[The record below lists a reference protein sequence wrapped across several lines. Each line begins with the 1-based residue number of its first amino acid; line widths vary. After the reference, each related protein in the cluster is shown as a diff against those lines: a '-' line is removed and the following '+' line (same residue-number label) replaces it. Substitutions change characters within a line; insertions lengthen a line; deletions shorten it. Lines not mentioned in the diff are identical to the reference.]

1 MTVKTYDGLPFFIG
15 TGQRIPESKFANVQ
29 SALYARLRNVS
40 EWYTRYHKGQQ
51 VKDAKDNTTAGAIKN
66 VNITY
71 AYNAYFKFLHQSLLS
86 LKDTFRVTSTEFQ
99 VDTERPRK
107 ILRTY
112 LESLQVQNDLLID
125 DAILY
130 GCASIVMDVNLNT
143 ESGLPDILV
152 NRVKS
157 AKIVYDYEQPG
168 SGFYTIRITPE
179 IAHKFDFLS
188 EYNRLD
194 LFNYALSDAEKVS
207 EIRVFTGEL
216 VVDNKL
222 DNYVIIVFKRRVIY
236 AEKGRDLTILHSVSL
251 NDKNSDCSPIY
262 PVLKATELTKDVYKL
277 VFDYND
283 KVVNPIRAG
292 NWSFDSTVWE
302 TAKQTGY
309 LELPATFVGQLQTL
323 LPGQLDVGGLV
334 GIQQSTQVLSQQAT
348 GLNDYTLGESG
359 GSVRT
364 FGEAMMLADSASGI
378 LNILSN
384 KLKQQLLLPIL
395 QDILEIL
402 KVTTQGQTDLFHD
415 SLSVDTD
422 IAKDQQEVNTL
433 LSLINMPMFGAV
445 IQGLEPM
452 QAILLFK
459 WILEKLHITG
469 TSSVFDTL
477 INNTLNNSNGNNNI
491 GVTQ

>member
-1 MTVKTYDGLPFFIG
+1 MTQTVKTYDGLPFFIG
-15 TGQRIPESKFANVQ
+15 TGQRISENKFAGVQ
-29 SALYARLRNVS
+29 SALYARLRNTQ
-40 EWYTRYHKGQQ
+40 EWLTRYKKG
-51 VKDAKDNTTAGAIKN
+51 VEVRKAKDDKEQGAIKN

-86 LKDTFRVTSTEFQ
+86 LKDTFRVTSTDYT
-99 VDTERPRK
+99 VDKERPRE

-112 LESLQVQNDLLID
+112 LESLQSQNDLLID

-130 GCASIVMDVNLNT
+130 GCASIVMDVSLNT
-143 ESGLPDILV
+143 ENGLPDILV

-157 AKIVYDYEQPG
+157 AKIIYDYEQPG
-168 SGFYTIRITPE
+168 SGVYTIRITPE
-179 IAHKFDFLS
+179 IAYKFDFLS
-188 EYNRLD
+188 DYNRLD
-194 LFNYALSDAEKVS
+194 LFNYAIADAERVS

-216 VVDNKL
+216 VVDGKL
-222 DNYVIIVFKRRVIY
+222 DNYVIIIFKRRVIY
-236 AEKGRDLTILHSVSL
+236 AEKGRDLTILHSVSI
-251 NDKNSDCSPIY
+251 NDKNNDCSPIY

-323 LPGQLDVGGLV
+323 LPGELDIGGLV
-334 GIQQSTQVLSQQAT
+334 GIQQNTQLLSQQAT
-348 GLNDYTLGESG
+348 GLNEYTLGESG

-384 KLKQQLLLPIL
+384 KLKQQLILPIL

-422 IAKDQQEVNTL
+422 IAKDQQEVNML

-445 IQGLEPM
+445 IQGLQPM
-452 QAILLFK
+452 QAIMLFR

-469 TSSVFDTL
+469 TQSVFDS
-477 INNTLNNSNGNNNI
+477 IIDNTLNNTSNK
-491 GVTQ
+491 GV

>member
-1 MTVKTYDGLPFFIG
+1 MTQIVKTYDGLPFFIG
-15 TGQRIPESKFANVQ
+15 TGQRISENKFAGVQ
-29 SALYARLRNVS
+29 SALYARLRNTQ
-40 EWYTRYHKGQQ
+40 EWLTRYKKG
-51 VKDAKDNTTAGAIKN
+51 VEVRKAKDDKEQGAIKN

-86 LKDTFRVTSTEFQ
+86 LKDTFRVTSTDYT
-99 VDTERPRK
+99 VDKERPRE

-112 LESLQVQNDLLID
+112 LESLQSQNDLLID

-143 ESGLPDILV
+143 ENGLPDILV

-157 AKIVYDYEQPG
+157 AKIIYDYEQPG
-168 SGFYTIRITPE
+168 SGVYTIRITPE
-179 IAHKFDFLS
+179 IAYKFDFLS
-188 EYNRLD
+188 DYNRLD
-194 LFNYALSDAEKVS
+194 LFNYAIADAERVS

-216 VVDNKL
+216 VVDGKL
-222 DNYVIIVFKRRVIY
+222 DNYVIIIFRRRVIY
-236 AEKGRDLTILHSVSL
+236 AEKGRDLTILHSVSI
-251 NDKNSDCSPIY
+251 NDKNNDCSPIY

-323 LPGQLDVGGLV
+323 LPGELDIGGLV
-334 GIQQSTQVLSQQAT
+334 GIQQNTQVLSQQAT
-348 GLNDYTLGESG
+348 GLNEYTLGESG

-384 KLKQQLLLPIL
+384 KLKQQLILPIL

-402 KVTTQGQTDLFHD
+402 KVTLTDKTDIFDD

-422 IAKDQQEVNTL
+422 IAKDQQEVNML

-445 IQGLEPM
+445 IQGLQPM
-452 QAILLFK
+452 QAIMLFR

-469 TSSVFDTL
+469 TQSVFDS
-477 INNTLNNSNGNNNI
+477 IIDNTLNNTSNK
-491 GVTQ
+491 GV

>member
-1 MTVKTYDGLPFFIG
+1 MAQTVKTYDGLPFFIG
-15 TGQRIPESKFANVQ
+15 TGQRISENKFAGVQ
-29 SALYARLRNVS
+29 SALYARLRNTQ
-40 EWYTRYHKGQQ
+40 EWVTRYIKG
-51 VKDAKDNTTAGAIKN
+51 VEVRKAKDDKEQGAIKN

-86 LKDTFRVTSTEFQ
+86 LKDTFRVTSTDYT
-99 VDTERPRK
+99 VDKERPRE

-112 LESLQVQNDLLID
+112 LESLQSQNDLLID

-143 ESGLPDILV
+143 ENGLPDILV

-157 AKIVYDYEQPG
+157 AKIIYDYEQPG
-168 SGFYTIRITPE
+168 SGVYTIRITPE
-179 IAHKFDFLS
+179 IAYKFDFLS
-188 EYNRLD
+188 DYNRLD
-194 LFNYALSDAEKVS
+194 LFNYAIADAERVS

-216 VVDNKL
+216 VVDGKL
-222 DNYVIIVFKRRVIY
+222 DNYVIIIFKRRVIY
-236 AEKGRDLTILHSVSL
+236 AEKGRDLTILHSVSI
-251 NDKNSDCSPIY
+251 NDKNNDCSPIY

-323 LPGQLDVGGLV
+323 LPGELDIGGLV
-334 GIQQSTQVLSQQAT
+334 GIQQNTQVLSQQAT
-348 GLNDYTLGESG
+348 GLNEYTLGESG

-384 KLKQQLLLPIL
+384 KLKQQLILPIL

-422 IAKDQQEVNTL
+422 IAKDQQEVNML

-445 IQGLEPM
+445 IQGLQPM
-452 QAILLFK
+452 QAIMLFR

-469 TSSVFDTL
+469 TQSVFDS
-477 INNTLNNSNGNNNI
+477 IIDNTLNNTSNK
-491 GVTQ
+491 GV

>member
-1 MTVKTYDGLPFFIG
+1 MTQTVKTYDGLPFFIG
-15 TGQRIPESKFANVQ
+15 TGQRISENKFAGVQ
-29 SALYARLRNVS
+29 SALYARLRNTQ
-40 EWYTRYHKGQQ
+40 EWLTRYKKG
-51 VKDAKDNTTAGAIKN
+51 VEVRKAKDDKEQGAIKN

-86 LKDTFRVTSTEFQ
+86 LKDTFRVTSTDYT
-99 VDTERPRK
+99 VDKERPRE

-112 LESLQVQNDLLID
+112 LESLQSQNDLLID

-143 ESGLPDILV
+143 ENGLPDILV

-157 AKIVYDYEQPG
+157 AKIIYDYEQPG
-168 SGFYTIRITPE
+168 SGVYTIRITPE
-179 IAHKFDFLS
+179 IAYKFDFLS
-188 EYNRLD
+188 DYNRLD
-194 LFNYALSDAEKVS
+194 LFNYAIADAERVS

-216 VVDNKL
+216 VVDGKL
-222 DNYVIIVFKRRVIY
+222 DNYVIIIFKRRVIY
-236 AEKGRDLTILHSVSL
+236 AEKGRDLTILHSVSI
-251 NDKNSDCSPIY
+251 NDKNNDCSPIY

-323 LPGQLDVGGLV
+323 LPGALDIGGLV
-334 GIQQSTQVLSQQAT
+334 GIQQNTQVLSQQAT
-348 GLNDYTLGESG
+348 GLNEYTLGESG

-384 KLKQQLLLPIL
+384 KLKQQLILPIL

-422 IAKDQQEVNTL
+422 IAKDQQEVNML

-445 IQGLEPM
+445 IQGLQPM
-452 QAILLFK
+452 QAIMLFR

-469 TSSVFDTL
+469 TQSVFDS
-477 INNTLNNSNGNNNI
+477 IIDNTLNNTSNK
-491 GVTQ
+491 GV

>member
-1 MTVKTYDGLPFFIG
+1 MTQTVKTYDGLPFFIG
-15 TGQRIPESKFANVQ
+15 TGQRISEDKFAGVQ
-29 SALYARLRNVS
+29 SALYARLRNTQ
-40 EWYTRYHKGQQ
+40 EWLTRYKKG
-51 VKDAKDNTTAGAIKN
+51 VEVRKAKDDKEQGAIKN

-86 LKDTFRVTSTEFQ
+86 LKDTFRVISTDYT
-99 VDTERPRK
+99 VDKERPRE

-112 LESLQVQNDLLID
+112 LESLQSQNDLLID

-130 GCASIVMDVNLNT
+130 GCASMVMDVNLNT
-143 ESGLPDILV
+143 ENGLPDILV

-157 AKIVYDYEQPG
+157 AKIIYDYEQPG
-168 SGFYTIRITPE
+168 SGVYTIRITPE
-179 IAHKFDFLS
+179 IAYKFDFLS
-188 EYNRLD
+188 DYNRLD
-194 LFNYALSDAEKVS
+194 LFNYAIADAERVS

-216 VVDNKL
+216 VVDGKL
-222 DNYVIIVFKRRVIY
+222 DNYVIIIFRRRVIY
-236 AEKGRDLTILHSVSL
+236 AEKGRDLTILHSVSI
-251 NDKNSDCSPIY
+251 NDKNNDCSPIY

-323 LPGQLDVGGLV
+323 LPGELDIGGLV
-334 GIQQSTQVLSQQAT
+334 GIQQNTQILSQQAT
-348 GLNDYTLGESG
+348 GLNEYTLGESG

-384 KLKQQLLLPIL
+384 KLKQQLILPIL

-402 KVTTQGQTDLFHD
+402 KVTTQNQTDLFHD

-422 IAKDQQEVNTL
+422 IAKDQQEVNML

-445 IQGLEPM
+445 IQGLQPM
-452 QAILLFK
+452 QAIMLFR

-469 TSSVFDTL
+469 TQSVFDS
-477 INNTLNNSNGNNNI
+477 IIDNTLNNTSNK
-491 GVTQ
+491 GV

>member
-1 MTVKTYDGLPFFIG
+1 MTQTVKTYDGLPFFIG
-15 TGQRIPESKFANVQ
+15 TGQRISENKFAGVQ
-29 SALYARLRNVS
+29 SALYARLRNTQ
-40 EWYTRYHKGQQ
+40 EWLTRYKKG
-51 VKDAKDNTTAGAIKN
+51 VEVRKAKDDKEQGAIKN

-86 LKDTFRVTSTEFQ
+86 LKDTFRVTSTDYT
-99 VDTERPRK
+99 VDKERPRE

-112 LESLQVQNDLLID
+112 LESLQSQNDLLID

-143 ESGLPDILV
+143 ENGLPDILV

-157 AKIVYDYEQPG
+157 AKIIYDYEQPG
-168 SGFYTIRITPE
+168 SGVYTIRITPE
-179 IAHKFDFLS
+179 IAYKFDFLS
-188 EYNRLD
+188 DYNRLD
-194 LFNYALSDAEKVS
+194 LFNYAIADAERVS

-216 VVDNKL
+216 VVDGKL
-222 DNYVIIVFKRRVIY
+222 DNYVIIIFKRRVIY
-236 AEKGRDLTILHSVSL
+236 AEKGRDLTILHSVSI
-251 NDKNSDCSPIY
+251 NDKNNDCSPIY

-323 LPGQLDVGGLV
+323 LPGELDIGGLV
-334 GIQQSTQVLSQQAT
+334 GIQQNTQVLSQQAT
-348 GLNDYTLGESG
+348 GLNEYTLGESG

-384 KLKQQLLLPIL
+384 KLKQQLILPIL

-422 IAKDQQEVNTL
+422 IAKDQQEVNML

-445 IQGLEPM
+445 IQGLQPM
-452 QAILLFK
+452 QAIMLFR

-469 TSSVFDTL
+469 TQSVFDS
-477 INNTLNNSNGNNNI
+477 IIDNTLNNTSNK
-491 GVTQ
+491 GV

>member
-1 MTVKTYDGLPFFIG
+1 MTQTVKTYDGLPFFIG
-15 TGQRIPESKFANVQ
+15 TGQRISENKFAGVQ
-29 SALYARLRNVS
+29 SALYARLRNTQ
-40 EWYTRYHKGQQ
+40 EWVTRYIKG
-51 VKDAKDNTTAGAIKN
+51 VEVRKAKDDKEQGAIKN

-86 LKDTFRVTSTEFQ
+86 LKDTFRVTSTDYT
-99 VDTERPRK
+99 VDKERPRE

-112 LESLQVQNDLLID
+112 LESLQSQNDLLID

-143 ESGLPDILV
+143 ENGLPDILV

-157 AKIVYDYEQPG
+157 AKIIYDYEQPG
-168 SGFYTIRITPE
+168 SGVYTIRITPE
-179 IAHKFDFLS
+179 IAYKFDFLS
-188 EYNRLD
+188 DYNRLD
-194 LFNYALSDAEKVS
+194 LFNYAIADAERVS

-216 VVDNKL
+216 VVDGKL
-222 DNYVIIVFKRRVIY
+222 DNYVIIIFKRRVIY
-236 AEKGRDLTILHSVSL
+236 AEKGRDLTILHSVSI
-251 NDKNSDCSPIY
+251 NDKNNDCSPIY

-323 LPGQLDVGGLV
+323 LPGELDIGGLV
-334 GIQQSTQVLSQQAT
+334 GIQQNTQVLSQQAT
-348 GLNDYTLGESG
+348 GLNEYTLGESG

-384 KLKQQLLLPIL
+384 KLKQQLILPIL

-422 IAKDQQEVNTL
+422 IAKDQQEVNML

-445 IQGLEPM
+445 IQGLQPM
-452 QAILLFK
+452 QAIMLFR

-469 TSSVFDTL
+469 TQSVFDS
-477 INNTLNNSNGNNNI
+477 IIDNTLNNTSNK
-491 GVTQ
+491 GV

>member
-1 MTVKTYDGLPFFIG
+1 MTQTVKTYDGLPFFIG
-15 TGQRIPESKFANVQ
+15 TGQRISENKFANVQ
-29 SALYARLRNVS
+29 SALYARLRNTQ
-40 EWYTRYHKGQQ
+40 EWLTRYKKG
-51 VKDAKDNTTAGAIKN
+51 VEVRKAKDDKEQGAIKN

-86 LKDTFRVTSTEFQ
+86 LKDTFRVISTDYT
-99 VDTERPRK
+99 VDKERPRE

-112 LESLQVQNDLLID
+112 LESLQSQNDLLID

-143 ESGLPDILV
+143 ENGLPDILV

-157 AKIVYDYEQPG
+157 AKIIYDYEQPG
-168 SGFYTIRITPE
+168 SGVYTIRITPE
-179 IAHKFDFLS
+179 IAYKFDFLS
-188 EYNRLD
+188 DYNRLD
-194 LFNYALSDAEKVS
+194 LFNYAIADAERVS

-216 VVDNKL
+216 VVDGKL
-222 DNYVIIVFKRRVIY
+222 DNYVIIIFRRRVIY
-236 AEKGRDLTILHSVSL
+236 AEKGRDLTILHSVSI
-251 NDKNSDCSPIY
+251 NDKNNDCSPIY

-323 LPGQLDVGGLV
+323 LPGELDIGGLV
-334 GIQQSTQVLSQQAT
+334 GIQQNTQILSQQAT
-348 GLNDYTLGESG
+348 GLNEYTLGESG

-384 KLKQQLLLPIL
+384 KLKQQLILPIL

-402 KVTTQGQTDLFHD
+402 KVTLADKTDIFDD

-422 IAKDQQEVNTL
+422 IAKDQQEVNML

-445 IQGLEPM
+445 IQGLQPM
-452 QAILLFK
+452 QAIMLFR

-469 TSSVFDTL
+469 TQSVFDS
-477 INNTLNNSNGNNNI
+477 IIDNTLNNTSNK
-491 GVTQ
+491 GV

>member
-1 MTVKTYDGLPFFIG
+1 MTQTVKTYDGLPFFIG
-15 TGQRIPESKFANVQ
+15 TGQRISENKFAGVQ
-29 SALYARLRNVS
+29 SALYARFINTQ
-40 EWYTRYHKGQQ
+40 EWLTRYKKG
-51 VKDAKDNTTAGAIKN
+51 VEVRKAKDDKEQGAIKN

-86 LKDTFRVTSTEFQ
+86 LKDTFRVTSTDYT
-99 VDTERPRK
+99 VDKERPRE

-112 LESLQVQNDLLID
+112 LESLQSQNDLLID

-143 ESGLPDILV
+143 ENGLPDILV

-157 AKIVYDYEQPG
+157 AKIIYDYEQPG
-168 SGFYTIRITPE
+168 SGVYTIRITPE
-179 IAHKFDFLS
+179 IAYKFDFLS
-188 EYNRLD
+188 DYNRLD
-194 LFNYALSDAEKVS
+194 LFNYAIADAERVS

-216 VVDNKL
+216 VVDGKL
-222 DNYVIIVFKRRVIY
+222 DNYVIIIFKRRVIY
-236 AEKGRDLTILHSVSL
+236 AEKGRDLTILHSVSI
-251 NDKNSDCSPIY
+251 NDKNNDCSPIY

-323 LPGQLDVGGLV
+323 LPGELDIGGLV
-334 GIQQSTQVLSQQAT
+334 GIQQNTQVLSQQAT
-348 GLNDYTLGESG
+348 GLNEYTLGESG

-384 KLKQQLLLPIL
+384 KLKQQLILPIL

-422 IAKDQQEVNTL
+422 IAKDQQEVNML

-445 IQGLEPM
+445 IQGLQPM
-452 QAILLFK
+452 QAIMLFR

-469 TSSVFDTL
+469 TQSVFDS
-477 INNTLNNSNGNNNI
+477 IIDNTLNNTSNK
-491 GVTQ
+491 GV

>member
-1 MTVKTYDGLPFFIG
+1 MTQTVKTYDGLPFFIG
-15 TGQRIPESKFANVQ
+15 TGQRISENKFAGVQ
-29 SALYARLRNVS
+29 SALYARLRNTQ
-40 EWYTRYHKGQQ
+40 EWLTRYKKG
-51 VKDAKDNTTAGAIKN
+51 VEVRKAKDDKEQGAIKN

-86 LKDTFRVTSTEFQ
+86 LKDTFRVISTDYT
-99 VDTERPRK
+99 VDKERPRE

-112 LESLQVQNDLLID
+112 LESLQSQNDLLID

-143 ESGLPDILV
+143 ENGLPDILV

-157 AKIVYDYEQPG
+157 AKIIYDYEQPG
-168 SGFYTIRITPE
+168 SGVYTIRITPE
-179 IAHKFDFLS
+179 IAYKFDFLS
-188 EYNRLD
+188 DYNRLD
-194 LFNYALSDAEKVS
+194 LFNYAIADAERVS

-216 VVDNKL
+216 VVDGKL
-222 DNYVIIVFKRRVIY
+222 DNYVIIIFRRRVIY
-236 AEKGRDLTILHSVSL
+236 AEKGRDLTILHSVSI
-251 NDKNSDCSPIY
+251 NDKNNDCSPIY

-323 LPGQLDVGGLV
+323 LPGELDIGGLV
-334 GIQQSTQVLSQQAT
+334 GIQQNTQILSQQAT
-348 GLNDYTLGESG
+348 GLNEYTLGESG

-384 KLKQQLLLPIL
+384 KLKQQLILPIL

-402 KVTTQGQTDLFHD
+402 KVTLADKTDIFDD

-422 IAKDQQEVNTL
+422 IAKDQQEVNML

-445 IQGLEPM
+445 IQGLQPM
-452 QAILLFK
+452 QAIMLFR

-469 TSSVFDTL
+469 TQSVFDS
-477 INNTLNNSNGNNNI
+477 IIDNTLNNTSNK
-491 GVTQ
+491 GV

>member
-1 MTVKTYDGLPFFIG
+1 MTQTVKTYDGLPFFIG
-15 TGQRIPESKFANVQ
+15 TGQRISENKFANVQ
-29 SALYARLRNVS
+29 SALYARLRNTQ
-40 EWYTRYHKGQQ
+40 EWLTRYKKG
-51 VKDAKDNTTAGAIKN
+51 VEVRKAKDDKEQGAIKN

-86 LKDTFRVTSTEFQ
+86 LKDTFRVISTDYT
-99 VDTERPRK
+99 VDKERPRE

-112 LESLQVQNDLLID
+112 LESLQSQNDLLID

-143 ESGLPDILV
+143 ENGLPDILV

-157 AKIVYDYEQPG
+157 AKIIYDYEQPG
-168 SGFYTIRITPE
+168 SGVYTIRITPE
-179 IAHKFDFLS
+179 IAYKFDFLS
-188 EYNRLD
+188 DYNRLD
-194 LFNYALSDAEKVS
+194 LFNYAIADAERVS

-216 VVDNKL
+216 VVDGKL
-222 DNYVIIVFKRRVIY
+222 DNYVIIIFRRRVIY
-236 AEKGRDLTILHSVSL
+236 AEKGRDLTILHSVSI
-251 NDKNSDCSPIY
+251 NDKNNDCSPIY

-323 LPGQLDVGGLV
+323 LPGELDIGGLV
-334 GIQQSTQVLSQQAT
+334 GIQQNTQILSQQAT
-348 GLNDYTLGESG
+348 GLNEYTLGESG

-384 KLKQQLLLPIL
+384 KLKQQLILPIL

-402 KVTTQGQTDLFHD
+402 KVTLADKTDIFDD

-445 IQGLEPM
+445 IQGLQPM
-452 QAILLFK
+452 QAIMLFR

-469 TSSVFDTL
+469 TQSVFDS
-477 INNTLNNSNGNNNI
+477 IIDNTLNNTSNK
-491 GVTQ
+491 GV

>member
-1 MTVKTYDGLPFFIG
+1 MTQTVKTYDGLPFFIG
-15 TGQRIPESKFANVQ
+15 TGQRIPESKFAGVQ
-29 SALYARLRNVS
+29 SALYARLRNTQ
-40 EWYTRYHKGQQ
+40 EWRTRYKKG
-51 VKDAKDNTTAGAIKN
+51 VEVRKAKDDKEQGAIKN

-86 LKDTFRVTSTEFQ
+86 LKDTFRVTSTDYT
-99 VDTERPRK
+99 VDKERPREV
-107 ILRTY
+107 LRTY
-112 LESLQVQNDLLID
+112 LESLQSQNDLLID

-143 ESGLPDILV
+143 ENGLPDILV

-168 SGFYTIRITPE
+168 SGVYTIRITPE
-179 IAHKFDFLS
+179 IAYKFDFLS
-188 EYNRLD
+188 YYNRLD
-194 LFNYALSDAEKVS
+194 LFNHAIADAERVS

-216 VVDNKL
+216 VVEGKL
-222 DNYVIIVFKRRVIY
+222 DNYVIIIFRRRVIY
-236 AEKGRDLTILHSVSL
+236 AEKGRDLTILHSVSI
-251 NDKNSDCSPIY
+251 NDKNNDCSPIY

-292 NWSFDSTVWE
+292 SWSFDADTWQK
-302 TAKQTGY
+302 ANITGY
-309 LELPATFVGQLQTL
+309 LELPPTYVGQLQTL

-334 GIQQSTQVLSQQAT
+334 GIQQSTQALSQQAT
-348 GLNDYTLGESG
+348 GLNEYTLGESG

-384 KLKQQLLLPIL
+384 KLKQQLILPIL

-402 KVTTQGQTDLFHD
+402 KVTLADKTDIFDD

-422 IAKDQQEVNTL
+422 IAKDQQEVNML

-445 IQGLEPM
+445 IQGLQPM
-452 QAILLFK
+452 QAIMLFR

-469 TSSVFDTL
+469 TQSVFDSI
-477 INNTLNNSNGNNNI
+477 INNTLNNTSNK
-491 GVTQ
+491 GV

>member
-1 MTVKTYDGLPFFIG
+1 MTQTIKTYDGLPFFIG
-15 TGQRIPESKFANVQ
+15 TGQRISENKFAGVQ
-29 SALYARLRNVS
+29 SALYARLRNTQ
-40 EWYTRYHKGQQ
+40 EWLTRYKKG
-51 VKDAKDNTTAGAIKN
+51 VEVRKAKDDKEQGAIKN

-86 LKDTFRVTSTEFQ
+86 LKDTFRVTSTDYT
-99 VDTERPRK
+99 VDKERPRE

-112 LESLQVQNDLLID
+112 LESLQSQNDLLID

-143 ESGLPDILV
+143 ENGLPDILV

-157 AKIVYDYEQPG
+157 AKIIYDYEQPG
-168 SGFYTIRITPE
+168 SGVYTIRITPE
-179 IAHKFDFLS
+179 IAYKFDFLS
-188 EYNRLD
+188 DYNRLD
-194 LFNYALSDAEKVS
+194 LFNYAIADAKRVS

-216 VVDNKL
+216 VVDGKL
-222 DNYVIIVFKRRVIY
+222 DNYVIIIFRRRVIY
-236 AEKGRDLTILHSVSL
+236 AEKGRDLTILHSVSI
-251 NDKNSDCSPIY
+251 NDKNNDCSPIY

-292 NWSFDSTVWE
+292 NWSFDSTIWE

-323 LPGQLDVGGLV
+323 LPGTLDIGGLV

-348 GLNDYTLGESG
+348 GLNEYTLGESG

-384 KLKQQLLLPIL
+384 KLKQQLILPIL

-402 KVTTQGQTDLFHD
+402 KVTLADKTDIFDD

-422 IAKDQQEVNTL
+422 IAKDQQEVNML

-445 IQGLEPM
+445 IQGLQPM
-452 QAILLFK
+452 QAIMLFR

-469 TSSVFDTL
+469 TQSVFDS
-477 INNTLNNSNGNNNI
+477 IIDNTLNNTSNK
-491 GVTQ
+491 GVQN

>member
-1 MTVKTYDGLPFFIG
+1 MTQTVKTYDGLPFFIG
-15 TGQRIPESKFANVQ
+15 TGQRISENKFAGVQ
-29 SALYARLRNVS
+29 SALYARLRNTQ
-40 EWYTRYHKGQQ
+40 EWLTRYKKG
-51 VKDAKDNTTAGAIKN
+51 VEVRKAKDDKEQGAIKN

-86 LKDTFRVTSTEFQ
+86 LKDTFRVISTDYT
-99 VDTERPRK
+99 VDKERPRE

-112 LESLQVQNDLLID
+112 LESLQSQNDLLID

-143 ESGLPDILV
+143 ENGLPDILV

-157 AKIVYDYEQPG
+157 AKIIYDYEQPG
-168 SGFYTIRITPE
+168 SGVYTIRITPE
-179 IAHKFDFLS
+179 IAYKFDFLS
-188 EYNRLD
+188 DYNRLD
-194 LFNYALSDAEKVS
+194 LFNYAIADAERVS

-216 VVDNKL
+216 VVDGKL
-222 DNYVIIVFKRRVIY
+222 DNYVIIIFRRRVIY
-236 AEKGRDLTILHSVSL
+236 AEKGRDLTILHSVSI
-251 NDKNSDCSPIY
+251 NDKNNDCSPIY

-323 LPGQLDVGGLV
+323 LPGELDIGGLV
-334 GIQQSTQVLSQQAT
+334 GIQQNTQILSQQAT
-348 GLNDYTLGESG
+348 GLNEYTLGESG

-384 KLKQQLLLPIL
+384 KLKQQLILPIL

-402 KVTTQGQTDLFHD
+402 KVTTQNQTDLFHD

-422 IAKDQQEVNTL
+422 IAKDQQEVNML

-445 IQGLEPM
+445 IQGLQPM
-452 QAILLFK
+452 QAIMLFR

-469 TSSVFDTL
+469 TQSVFDS
-477 INNTLNNSNGNNNI
+477 IIDNTLNNTSNK
-491 GVTQ
+491 GV

>member
-1 MTVKTYDGLPFFIG
+1 MTQTVKTYDGLPFFIG
-15 TGQRIPESKFANVQ
+15 TGQRISENKFAGVQ
-29 SALYARLRNVS
+29 SALYARLRNTQ
-40 EWYTRYHKGQQ
+40 EWWTRYKKG
-51 VKDAKDNTTAGAIKN
+51 VEVRKAKDDKEQGAIKN

-86 LKDTFRVTSTEFQ
+86 LKDTFRVISTDYT
-99 VDTERPRK
+99 VDKERPRE

-112 LESLQVQNDLLID
+112 LESLQSQNDLLID

-143 ESGLPDILV
+143 ENGLPDILV

-157 AKIVYDYEQPG
+157 AKIIYDYEQPG
-168 SGFYTIRITPE
+168 SGVYTIRITPE
-179 IAHKFDFLS
+179 IAYKFDFLS
-188 EYNRLD
+188 DYNRLD
-194 LFNYALSDAEKVS
+194 LFNYAIADAERVS

-216 VVDNKL
+216 VVDGKL
-222 DNYVIIVFKRRVIY
+222 DNYVIIIFRRRVIY
-236 AEKGRDLTILHSVSL
+236 AEKGRDLTILHSVSI
-251 NDKNSDCSPIY
+251 NDKNNDCSPIY

-323 LPGQLDVGGLV
+323 LPGELDIGGLV
-334 GIQQSTQVLSQQAT
+334 GIQQNTQILSQQAT
-348 GLNDYTLGESG
+348 GLNEYTLGESG

-384 KLKQQLLLPIL
+384 KLKQQLILPIL

-402 KVTTQGQTDLFHD
+402 KVTLADKTDIFDD

-422 IAKDQQEVNTL
+422 IAKDQQEVNML

-445 IQGLEPM
+445 IQGLQPM
-452 QAILLFK
+452 QAIMLFR

-469 TSSVFDTL
+469 TQSVFDS
-477 INNTLNNSNGNNNI
+477 IIDNTLNNTSNK
-491 GVTQ
+491 GV

>member
-1 MTVKTYDGLPFFIG
+1 MTQTVKTYDGLPFFIG
-15 TGQRIPESKFANVQ
+15 TGQRISENKLAGVQ
-29 SALYARLRNVS
+29 SALYARFRNTQ
-40 EWYTRYHKGQQ
+40 EWVTRYKKG
-51 VKDAKDNTTAGAIKN
+51 VEVRKAKDDKEQGAIKN

-86 LKDTFRVTSTEFQ
+86 LKDTFRVTSTDYT
-99 VDTERPRK
+99 VDKERPRE

-112 LESLQVQNDLLID
+112 LESLQSQNDLLID

-143 ESGLPDILV
+143 ENGLPDILV

-168 SGFYTIRITPE
+168 SGVYTIRITPE
-179 IAHKFDFLS
+179 IAYKFDFLS
-188 EYNRLD
+188 YYNRLD
-194 LFNYALSDAEKVS
+194 LFNYAIADAKRVS

-216 VVDNKL
+216 VVDGKL
-222 DNYVIIVFKRRVIY
+222 DNYVIIIFKRRVIY
-236 AEKGRDLTILHSVSL
+236 AEKGRDLTILHSVSI
-251 NDKNSDCSPIY
+251 NDKNNDCSPIY

-323 LPGQLDVGGLV
+323 LPGELDIGGLV
-334 GIQQSTQVLSQQAT
+334 GIQQNTQVLSQQAT
-348 GLNDYTLGESG
+348 GLNEYTLGESG

-384 KLKQQLLLPIL
+384 KLKQQLILPIL

-422 IAKDQQEVNTL
+422 IAKDQQEVNML

-445 IQGLEPM
+445 IQGLQPM
-452 QAILLFK
+452 QAIMLFR

-469 TSSVFDTL
+469 TQSVFDS
-477 INNTLNNSNGNNNI
+477 IIDNTLNNTSNK
-491 GVTQ
+491 GV

>member
-1 MTVKTYDGLPFFIG
+1 MTQTVKTYDGLPFFIG
-15 TGQRIPESKFANVQ
+15 TGQRIPESKFAGVQ
-29 SALYARLRNVS
+29 SALYARLRNTQ
-40 EWYTRYHKGQQ
+40 EWLTRYKKG
-51 VKDAKDNTTAGAIKN
+51 VEVRKAKDDKEQGAIKN

-86 LKDTFRVTSTEFQ
+86 LKDTFRVTSTDYT
-99 VDTERPRK
+99 VDKERPREV
-107 ILRTY
+107 LRTY
-112 LESLQVQNDLLID
+112 LESLQSQNDLLID

-143 ESGLPDILV
+143 ENGLPDILV

-157 AKIVYDYEQPG
+157 AKIIYDYEQPG
-168 SGFYTIRITPE
+168 SGVYTIRITPE
-179 IAHKFDFLS
+179 IAYKFDFLS
-188 EYNRLD
+188 DYNRLN
-194 LFNYALSDAEKVS
+194 LFNYAIADAECVS

-216 VVDNKL
+216 VVEGKL
-222 DNYVIIVFKRRVIY
+222 DNYVIIIFRRRVIY
-236 AEKGRDLTILHSVSL
+236 AEKGRDLTILHSVSI
-251 NDKNSDCSPIY
+251 NDKNNDCSPIY

-292 NWSFDSTVWE
+292 SWSFDADTWQK
-302 TAKQTGY
+302 ANITGY
-309 LELPATFVGQLQTL
+309 LELPPTYVGQLQTL

-348 GLNDYTLGESG
+348 GLNEYTLGESG

-384 KLKQQLLLPIL
+384 KLKQQLILPIL

-402 KVTTQGQTDLFHD
+402 KVTLADKTDVFDD

-422 IAKDQQEVNTL
+422 IAKDQQEVNML

-445 IQGLEPM
+445 VQGLQPI
-452 QAILLFK
+452 QAIMLFR

-469 TSSVFDTL
+469 TQSVFDSI
-477 INNTLNNSNGNNNI
+477 INNTLNNTSNKGA
-491 GVTQ
+491 

>member
-1 MTVKTYDGLPFFIG
+1 MTQTVKTYDGLPFFIG
-15 TGQRIPESKFANVQ
+15 TGQRISENKFAKVQ
-29 SALYARLRNVS
+29 SALYARLRNTQ
-40 EWYTRYHKGQQ
+40 EWLTRYKKG
-51 VKDAKDNTTAGAIKN
+51 VEVRKAKDDKEQGAIKN

-86 LKDTFRVTSTEFQ
+86 LKDTFRVTSTDYT
-99 VDTERPRK
+99 VDKERPRE

-112 LESLQVQNDLLID
+112 LESLQSQNDLLID

-143 ESGLPDILV
+143 ENGLPDILV

-157 AKIVYDYEQPG
+157 AKIIYDYEQPG
-168 SGFYTIRITPE
+168 SGVYTIRITPE
-179 IAHKFDFLS
+179 IAYKFDFLS
-188 EYNRLD
+188 DYNRLD
-194 LFNYALSDAEKVS
+194 LFNYAIADAERVS

-216 VVDNKL
+216 VVDGKL
-222 DNYVIIVFKRRVIY
+222 DNYVIIIFKRRVIY
-236 AEKGRDLTILHSVSL
+236 AEKGRDLTILHSVSI
-251 NDKNSDCSPIY
+251 NDKNNDCSPIY

-323 LPGQLDVGGLV
+323 LPGELDIGGLV
-334 GIQQSTQVLSQQAT
+334 GIQQNTQVLSQQAT
-348 GLNDYTLGESG
+348 GLNEYTLGESG

-384 KLKQQLLLPIL
+384 KLKQQLILPIL

-422 IAKDQQEVNTL
+422 IAKDQQEVNML

-445 IQGLEPM
+445 IQGLQPM
-452 QAILLFK
+452 QAIMLFR

-469 TSSVFDTL
+469 TQSVFDS
-477 INNTLNNSNGNNNI
+477 IIDNTLNNTSNK
-491 GVTQ
+491 GV

>member
-1 MTVKTYDGLPFFIG
+1 MTQTVKTYDGLPFFIG
-15 TGQRIPESKFANVQ
+15 TGQRISENKFAEVQ
-29 SALYARLRNVS
+29 SALYARLRNTQ
-40 EWYTRYHKGQQ
+40 EWLTRYKKG
-51 VKDAKDNTTAGAIKN
+51 VEVRKAKDDKEQGAIKN

-86 LKDTFRVTSTEFQ
+86 LKDTFRVTSTDYT
-99 VDTERPRK
+99 VDKERPRE

-112 LESLQVQNDLLID
+112 LESLQSQNDLLID

-143 ESGLPDILV
+143 ENGLPDILV

-157 AKIVYDYEQPG
+157 AKIIYDYEQPG
-168 SGFYTIRITPE
+168 SGVYTIRITPE
-179 IAHKFDFLS
+179 IAYKFDFLS
-188 EYNRLD
+188 DYNRLD
-194 LFNYALSDAEKVS
+194 LFNYAIADAERVS

-216 VVDNKL
+216 VVDGKL
-222 DNYVIIVFKRRVIY
+222 DNYVIIIFKRRVIY
-236 AEKGRDLTILHSVSL
+236 AEKGRDLTILHSVSI
-251 NDKNSDCSPIY
+251 NDKNNDCSPIY

-323 LPGQLDVGGLV
+323 LPGELDIGGLV
-334 GIQQSTQVLSQQAT
+334 GIQQNTQVLSQQAT
-348 GLNDYTLGESG
+348 GLNEYTLGESG

-384 KLKQQLLLPIL
+384 KLKQQLILPIL

-422 IAKDQQEVNTL
+422 IAKDQQEVNML

-445 IQGLEPM
+445 IQGLQPM
-452 QAILLFK
+452 QAIMLFR

-469 TSSVFDTL
+469 TQSVFDS
-477 INNTLNNSNGNNNI
+477 IIDNTLNNTSNK
-491 GVTQ
+491 GV

>member
-1 MTVKTYDGLPFFIG
+1 MTQTVKTYDGLPFFIG
-15 TGQRIPESKFANVQ
+15 TGQRIPESKFAGVQ
-29 SALYARLRNVS
+29 SALYARLRNTQ
-40 EWYTRYHKGQQ
+40 EWLTRYKKG
-51 VKDAKDNTTAGAIKN
+51 VEVRKAKDDKEQGAIKN

-86 LKDTFRVTSTEFQ
+86 LKDTFRVTSTDYT
-99 VDTERPRK
+99 VDKERPREV
-107 ILRTY
+107 LRTY
-112 LESLQVQNDLLID
+112 LESLQSQNDLLID

-143 ESGLPDILV
+143 ENGLPDILV

-157 AKIVYDYEQPG
+157 AKIIYDYEQPG
-168 SGFYTIRITPE
+168 SGVYTIRITPE
-179 IAHKFDFLS
+179 IAYKFDFLS
-188 EYNRLD
+188 DYNRLN
-194 LFNYALSDAEKVS
+194 LFNYAIADAERVS

-216 VVDNKL
+216 VVEGKL
-222 DNYVIIVFKRRVIY
+222 DNYVIIIFRRRVIY
-236 AEKGRDLTILHSVSL
+236 AEKGRDLTILHSVSI
-251 NDKNSDCSPIY
+251 NDKNNDCSPIY

-292 NWSFDSTVWE
+292 SWSFDADTWQK
-302 TAKQTGY
+302 ANITGY
-309 LELPATFVGQLQTL
+309 LELPPTYVGQLQTL

-348 GLNDYTLGESG
+348 GLNEYTLGESG

-384 KLKQQLLLPIL
+384 KLKQQLILPIL

-402 KVTTQGQTDLFHD
+402 KVTLADKTDIFDD

-422 IAKDQQEVNTL
+422 IAKDQQEVNML

-445 IQGLEPM
+445 VQGLQPI
-452 QAILLFK
+452 QAIMLFR

-469 TSSVFDTL
+469 TQSVFDSI
-477 INNTLNNSNGNNNI
+477 INNTLNNTSNKGA
-491 GVTQ
+491 

>member
-1 MTVKTYDGLPFFIG
+1 MTQTVKTYDGLPFFIG
-15 TGQRIPESKFANVQ
+15 TGQRISENKFAGVQ
-29 SALYARLRNVS
+29 SALYARLRNTQ
-40 EWYTRYHKGQQ
+40 EWLTRYKKG
-51 VKDAKDNTTAGAIKN
+51 VEVRKAKDDKEQGAIKN

-86 LKDTFRVTSTEFQ
+86 LKDTFRVISTDYT
-99 VDTERPRK
+99 VDKERPRE

-112 LESLQVQNDLLID
+112 LESLQSQNDLLID

-130 GCASIVMDVNLNT
+130 GCASMVMDVNLNT
-143 ESGLPDILV
+143 ENGLPDILV

-157 AKIVYDYEQPG
+157 AKIIYDYEQPG
-168 SGFYTIRITPE
+168 SGVYTIRITPE
-179 IAHKFDFLS
+179 IAYKFDFLS
-188 EYNRLD
+188 DYNRLD
-194 LFNYALSDAEKVS
+194 LFNYAIADAERVS

-216 VVDNKL
+216 VVDGKL
-222 DNYVIIVFKRRVIY
+222 DNYVIIIFRRRVIY
-236 AEKGRDLTILHSVSL
+236 AEKGRDLTILHSVSI
-251 NDKNSDCSPIY
+251 NDKNNDCSPIY

-323 LPGQLDVGGLV
+323 LPGELDIGGLV
-334 GIQQSTQVLSQQAT
+334 GIQQNTQILSQQAT
-348 GLNDYTLGESG
+348 GLNEYTLGESG

-384 KLKQQLLLPIL
+384 KLKQQLILPIL

-402 KVTTQGQTDLFHD
+402 KVTTQNQTDLFHD

-422 IAKDQQEVNTL
+422 IAKDQQEVNML

-445 IQGLEPM
+445 IQGLQPM
-452 QAILLFK
+452 QAIMLFR

-469 TSSVFDTL
+469 TQSVFDS
-477 INNTLNNSNGNNNI
+477 IIDNTLNNTSNK
-491 GVTQ
+491 GV

>member
-1 MTVKTYDGLPFFIG
+1 MAQTVKTYDGLPFFIG
-15 TGQRIPESKFANVQ
+15 TGQRISENKFAGVQ
-29 SALYARLRNVS
+29 SALYARLRNTQ
-40 EWYTRYHKGQQ
+40 EWVTRYIKG
-51 VKDAKDNTTAGAIKN
+51 VEVRKAKDDKEQGAIKN

-86 LKDTFRVTSTEFQ
+86 LKDTFRVTSTDYT
-99 VDTERPRK
+99 VDKERPRE

-112 LESLQVQNDLLID
+112 LESLQSQNDLLID

-143 ESGLPDILV
+143 ENGLPDILV

-157 AKIVYDYEQPG
+157 AKIIYDYEQPG
-168 SGFYTIRITPE
+168 SGVYTIRITPE
-179 IAHKFDFLS
+179 IAYKFDFLS
-188 EYNRLD
+188 DYNRLD
-194 LFNYALSDAEKVS
+194 LFNYAIADAGRVS

-216 VVDNKL
+216 VVDGKL
-222 DNYVIIVFKRRVIY
+222 DNYVIIIFKRRVIY
-236 AEKGRDLTILHSVSL
+236 AEKGRDLTILHSVSI
-251 NDKNSDCSPIY
+251 NDKNNDCSPIY

-323 LPGQLDVGGLV
+323 LPGELDIGGLV
-334 GIQQSTQVLSQQAT
+334 GIQQNTQVLSQQAT
-348 GLNDYTLGESG
+348 GLNEYTLGESG

-384 KLKQQLLLPIL
+384 KLKQQLILPIL

-422 IAKDQQEVNTL
+422 IAKDQQEVNML

-445 IQGLEPM
+445 IQGLQPM
-452 QAILLFK
+452 QAIMLFR

-469 TSSVFDTL
+469 TQSVFDS
-477 INNTLNNSNGNNNI
+477 IIDNTLNNTSNK
-491 GVTQ
+491 GV